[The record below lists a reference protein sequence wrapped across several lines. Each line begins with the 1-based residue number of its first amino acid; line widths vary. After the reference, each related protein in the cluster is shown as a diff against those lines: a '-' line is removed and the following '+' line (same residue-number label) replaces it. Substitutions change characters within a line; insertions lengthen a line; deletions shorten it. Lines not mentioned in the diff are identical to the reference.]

1 MKKKVGELYDK
12 PIVIGNPN
20 EFTKDE
26 IPLNELKQGT
36 NQYLYFSVD
45 YDDVNTFFERGG
57 VVLLHSQLFKVED
70 VISGDIAIT
79 TGTWISDI
87 QAGNAKM
94 KAVVL
99 EPSLKKESET
109 TLIDFLEKTY
119 LKNQGY
125 NSISDIPGVTPIT
138 EEEFYTI

>member
-26 IPLNELKQGT
+26 IPLNELKQGK

-45 YDDVNTFFERGG
+45 YDDYN
-57 VVLLHSQLFKVED
+57 S
-70 VISGDIAIT
+70 
-79 TGTWISDI
+79 
-87 QAGNAKM
+87 
-94 KAVVL
+94 
-99 EPSLKKESET
+99 
-109 TLIDFLEKTY
+109 FLEAG
-119 LKNQGY
+119 GY
-125 NSISDIPGVTPIT
+125 AIEVMNYFKLLDSSGEEPEIGYTNSPDASSYHKIKIIGACLIPNFRKDPYRTTMDVVNLVLNNCGLNNITDIPGVTPIT